1 MPKSPE
7 TSLNFYDF
15 PYTLLI
21 NFLFKFMYSLGY
33 TPNTPLYQ
41 KHYRKMG
48 THSRSG
54 AGRPVGSKSGCTLKM
69 ITDSCKTLS
78 AEQRRKVM
86 EYAERVSSGSSDS
99 EEEVEF
105 EVADPELPYRVEF
118 SPLTFVHDN
127 CYYVNHPVGRRR

>member
-1 MPKSPE
+1 
-7 TSLNFYDF
+7 
-15 PYTLLI
+15 
-21 NFLFKFMYSLGY
+21 
-33 TPNTPLYQ
+33 
-41 KHYRKMG
+41 MG

-105 EVADPELPYRVEF
+105 EVADPEEQQRAKAEDDYEKFKALVRDTITAEDLEELRSMHTHIVNMGERVKH
-118 SPLTFVHDN
+118 LTEQVEHLR
-127 CYYVNHPVGRRR
+127 NHALGVETLVDASTNT